1 MFIFQCRRLRLVF
14 MANTS
19 RMKTSQ
25 IVNREVNNSSMG
37 IKKMFF
43 DKFDGETIVEIS
55 TGGYLNNG
63 YIYIEVKTNSKI
75 EVFYKNILIFSSN
88 CGYSALILH
97 QNSISSSFLKINC
110 NMKQNQISE
119 LYKRC

>member
-1 MFIFQCRRLRLVF
+1 

-25 IVNREVNNSSMG
+25 IVHREENNSSMG

-75 EVFYKNILIFSSN
+75 EVFYKNILIFSTE
-88 CGYSALILH
+88 IV
-97 QNSISSSFLKINC
+97 FK
-110 NMKQNQISE
+110 
-119 LYKRC
+119 